1 MSAFDTQTTKENG
14 FRRQREPKIKL
25 AKFKHEEY
33 DICFVLFCL
42 DLQCGFRCFSKIK
55 SDWKGI

>member
-33 DICFVLFCL
+33 DICFVLFCFIWIYSVVL
-42 DLQCGFRCFSKIK
+42 DASLK
-55 SDWKGI
+55 

>member
-14 FRRQREPKIKL
+14 FGRRKEPEIKL

-33 DICFVLFCL
+33 DYCFVFF
-42 DLQCGFRCFSKIK
+42 GFIVRF
-55 SDWKGI
+55 